1 MNAENL
7 IAFNREHFST
17 WKTICQP
24 FVLQFLFHKLA
35 NSPNPPLTNS
45 GKWYIL
51 YIEMNKGVHFDAELA
66 ICVKMSAFIFS
77 RKVGNRYEQ

>member
-24 FVLQFLFHKLA
+24 LILQFQIYKLA
-35 NSPNPPLTNS
+35 NLSDSSLTNP

-51 YIEMNKGVHFDAELA
+51 YIEMSKGVHFDAELA
-66 ICVKMSAFIFS
+66 ICVKMSAFIFFTKG
-77 RKVGNRYEQ
+77 RQAL